1 MNRVVKMKDWVLW
14 FFFGVII
21 ISFVVVIVD
30 LIVLIRL
37 HQKYSKL
44 IQAYKEGILE
54 TNNLD
59 LINEYLGD

>member
-1 MNRVVKMKDWVLW
+1 MEDWIQW
-14 FFFGVII
+14 FFFGLL
-21 ISFVVVIVD
+21 IVSLIVLLID

-37 HQKYSKL
+37 HKKYPKL

-54 TNNLD
+54 THNID